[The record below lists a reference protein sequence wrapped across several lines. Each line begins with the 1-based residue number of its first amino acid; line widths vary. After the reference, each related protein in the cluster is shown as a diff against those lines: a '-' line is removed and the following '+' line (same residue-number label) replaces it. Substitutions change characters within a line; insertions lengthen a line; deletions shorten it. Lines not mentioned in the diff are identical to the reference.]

1 MAEQVVLGKGG
12 VVPPIMVGMTRAI
25 LCAAASAVVAT
36 AALAQTPQPFP
47 RPGSAVPPPTVQQ
60 PAPQPPPVAVAPAA
74 PIDPAAPTEAT
85 LGVPI
90 YPTAQFITSYDA
102 GRAQRYYLFG
112 ATAPFADLVAYYR
125 SVLKERGDQVFT
137 QPPTHMFEVGRFREE
152 TMAFPPG
159 VTIKDWTWGGS
170 TGYPNPRRG
179 VEPARFASIIMIVPQ
194 PPAAP

>member
-1 MAEQVVLGKGG
+1 
-12 VVPPIMVGMTRAI
+12 MVDMTRAI
-25 LCAAASAVVAT
+25 WVAAVSAVAAT

-47 RPGSAVPPPTVQQ
+47 RPAPPPPAPAPPTVQ
-60 PAPQPPPVAVAPAA
+60 PAPQAPPAA
-74 PIDPAAPTEAT
+74 ATPVDPSAPTEAT

-112 ATAPFADLVAYYR
+112 ASAPFGNLVAYYR
-125 SVLKERGDQVFT
+125 TVLKERGDQVFT

-159 VTIKDWTWGGS
+159 VTVKDWTWGGS
-170 TGYPNPRRG
+170 AGYPNPRPG
-179 VEPARFASIIMIVPQ
+179 AQPERFATIIMIVP
-194 PPAAP
+194 PVPGAR